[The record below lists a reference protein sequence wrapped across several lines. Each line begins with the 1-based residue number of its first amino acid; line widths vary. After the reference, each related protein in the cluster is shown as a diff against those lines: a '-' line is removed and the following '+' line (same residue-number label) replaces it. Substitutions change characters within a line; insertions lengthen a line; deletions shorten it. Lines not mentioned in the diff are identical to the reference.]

1 MNRAAYRT
9 LLKQGDYLGIA
20 TRAVAIEA
28 RTNLIFS
35 FEKMALR
42 DAVKSRVGAEAFAR
56 GLFDFLH
63 GPGAV
68 ERKFE
73 QWCTVVADL
82 PRKQT
87 RVSTWPIVTVFGF
100 IAQPDRHIFLKPNV
114 TRLAAEK
121 YGYAFH
127 YRSRPAW
134 KTYADL
140 LGFASTVRTDLGDLR
155 PRDMIDLQSFIWVQG
170 SNEYPD

>member
-1 MNRAAYRT
+1 MRCRRKFLRVFPDGFRDETYLAWERDYKWDAHLRWEQVLNRAAYRA

-73 QWCTVVADL
+73 Q
-82 PRKQT
+82 
-87 RVSTWPIVTVFGF
+87 
-100 IAQPDRHIFLKPNV
+100 
-114 TRLAAEK
+114 
-121 YGYAFH
+121 
-127 YRSRPAW
+127 
-134 KTYADL
+134 
-140 LGFASTVRTDLGDLR
+140 
-155 PRDMIDLQSFIWVQG
+155 
-170 SNEYPD
+170 

>member
-1 MNRAAYRT
+1 LNRAAYRA
-9 LLKQGDYLGIA
+9 LLKQGNYAGIA
-20 TRAVAIEA
+20 ARAVAIEA

-35 FEKMALR
+35 FEKMAMR
-42 DAVKSRVGAEAFAR
+42 DAVKSRVGAEGFAR

-63 GPGAV
+63 GPGSM

-73 QWCTVVADL
+73 QWCAVVANL

-100 IAQPDRHIFLKPNV
+100 IAQPDQH
-114 TRLAAEK
+114 T
-121 YGYAFH
+121 FH

-140 LGFASTVRTDLGDLR
+140 LGFASKVRTDLGDLR
-155 PRDMIDLQSFIWVQG
+155 PRDMIDLQSFLWVQG
-170 SNEYPD
+170 SEEYPD